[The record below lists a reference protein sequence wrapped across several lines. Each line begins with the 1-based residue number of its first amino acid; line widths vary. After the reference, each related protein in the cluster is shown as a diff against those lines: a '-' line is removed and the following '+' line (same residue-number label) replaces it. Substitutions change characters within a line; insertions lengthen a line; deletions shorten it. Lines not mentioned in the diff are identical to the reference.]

1 MPEGPGLAVR
11 QAEVRRLPATR
22 SQVDVNVETLLQ
34 DDGNMT
40 PQTHCETVRTGEA
53 GGSGG

>member
-34 DDGNMT
+34 DDGNTT